1 MLGKGRLQFPEFLS
15 SAVAYYSARLPLTV
29 ELPWSFTLAAH
40 LLWSKSMSGV
50 ARDQDVDIDLGQ
62 LVRAVWARRL
72 RILAITLAG
81 AGIAFTGAKIM
92 SPQYRSE
99 TRILIE
105 PRAPAFA
112 STQQVN
118 DAGAGPL
125 MDELNIASQVQ
136 LLQSADLLKK
146 VINDLKLYN
155 LPEFDDAANGSA
167 MSSIMVKLHLK
178 KNPMENPPEERV
190 IDAFVER
197 LQVYQVPGSRVIGIS
212 FTSKDPKLAAAIPN
226 AMANVYLSTQSGAKL
241 DSNSEATR
249 WLEPEI
255 EGLRRKVSEAEKKV
269 AEYRTSHGLLQTNG
283 TTTFPAQQLND
294 ISAELTRVRGDKA
307 NAEARAQAVRNALS
321 SGEASDTLPDI
332 MSSQAIQRLKATESG
347 LQSQISDLQTSLLNN
362 HPRLKSLR
370 AQLADI
376 RTQIRQE
383 TQKILTSI
391 ENESKV
397 ADLRA
402 SELERQSDTVQ
413 ANSARAGEDEV
424 GLNALER
431 EATAQRQLL
440 ETYLVRYREAASRAD
455 SNSSPADARI
465 VSKAIEPVDPYFPK
479 VVPIVVVAAVA
490 TLILSAIV
498 TMLAE
503 LFSGRALRP
512 VDAAPETIE
521 AETLVEERVAPQ
533 AAPVVSAVRKPIQ
546 PSMLAIVGDE
556 DEKDVIEDTE
566 AAEKLPE
573 DDNEFSVASVADYL
587 TGSRAP
593 LAIAISPTGDNGS
606 AATVLLT
613 RMLADA
619 GRRVIL
625 IDMTGSGYPTEL
637 MAEDQAAPGVT
648 DLLCGEAAFGDTIH
662 SDRLSLAHVI
672 PQGQSDVRRAMRVVD
687 RLSLLL
693 DALAAAYDLVVVE
706 CGSADVAGVSRLTR
720 SRDVEIILSLPEIEE
735 TIFVTLMTE
744 FQAAG
749 YERVVLMSGGEVAEQ
764 TLGRAA

>member
-1 MLGKGRLQFPEFLS
+1 
-15 SAVAYYSARLPLTV
+15 
-29 ELPWSFTLAAH
+29 
-40 LLWSKSMSGV
+40 MSGV

-72 RILAITLAG
+72 RILTITLVG
-81 AGIAFTGAKIM
+81 AGVAFAGAKIM

-112 STQQVN
+112 STQQAN
-118 DAGAGPL
+118 DASAGPL

-155 LPEFDDAANGSA
+155 LPEFDDAASGSA
-167 MSSIMVKLHLK
+167 MSSILVKLHLK
-178 KNPMENPPEERV
+178 KNPLENPPEERV

-255 EGLRRKVSEAEKKV
+255 EGMRLKVSEAEKKV

-307 NAEARAQAVRNALS
+307 NAEARAQAVRNALK

-332 MSSQAIQRLKATESG
+332 MSSQAIQRLKGTESG
-347 LQSQISDLQTSLLNN
+347 LQSQVSDLQTSLLNN

-370 AQLADI
+370 AQLSDI

-383 TQKILTSI
+383 TQKILASI

-402 SELERQSDTVQ
+402 SELERQSETVQ
-413 ANSARAGEDEV
+413 ATSARAGEDEV

-431 EATAQRQLL
+431 EANAQRQLL

-465 VSKAIEPVDPYFPK
+465 VSKAVEPVDPYFPK

-490 TLILSAIV
+490 TLIMSAIV
-498 TMLAE
+498 IMLAE

-512 VDAAPETIE
+512 TDAASETIE
-521 AETLVEERVAPQ
+521 AEAVVKDKHLPQ
-533 AAPVVSAVRKPIQ
+533 AAPIAAAAGKPVQ
-546 PSMLAIVGDE
+546 PSMLAVVADEEDTIADVKVADEAPE
-556 DEKDVIEDTE
+556 DE
-566 AAEKLPE
+566 PE
-573 DDNEFSVASVADYL
+573 DENEFSVASVADYL

-606 AATVLLT
+606 AATVWLT

-619 GRRVIL
+619 GHRVIL

-637 MAEDQAAPGVT
+637 MAEDPAALGVT

-662 SDRLSLAHVI
+662 GDRLSDAHLI
-672 PQGQSDVRRAMRVVD
+672 PQGQSDVRRAMRGVD

-720 SRDVEIILSLPEIEE
+720 SRDVEIILSLPEVEE
-735 TIFVTLMTE
+735 TIFVALMTE

-749 YERVVLMSGGEVAEQ
+749 YERVVLMSGGEGAEQ
-764 TLGRAA
+764 ALGRAA

>member
-1 MLGKGRLQFPEFLS
+1 
-15 SAVAYYSARLPLTV
+15 
-29 ELPWSFTLAAH
+29 
-40 LLWSKSMSGV
+40 MSGV

-81 AGIAFTGAKIM
+81 AGIAFAGAKIM

-512 VDAAPETIE
+512 VDATSETIE
-521 AETLVEERVAPQ
+521 AETVVEERIAPP
-533 AAPVVSAVRKPIQ
+533 AAPVVAAVRKPIQ

-556 DEKDVIEDTE
+556 DETDAIEDTE
-566 AAEKLPE
+566 AAEELPE

-662 SDRLSLAHVI
+662 SDRLSDAHLI
-672 PQGQSDVRRAMRVVD
+672 PQGQSDVRRAMRGVD

-749 YERVVLMSGGEVAEQ
+749 YERVVLMSGGEGAEQ
-764 TLGRAA
+764 TLGQAA

>member
-1 MLGKGRLQFPEFLS
+1 
-15 SAVAYYSARLPLTV
+15 
-29 ELPWSFTLAAH
+29 
-40 LLWSKSMSGV
+40 MSGV

-72 RILAITLAG
+72 RILTITLVG
-81 AGIAFTGAKIM
+81 AGVAFAGAKIM

-112 STQQVN
+112 STQQAN
-118 DAGAGPL
+118 DASAGPL

-155 LPEFDDAANGSA
+155 LPEFDDAASGSA
-167 MSSIMVKLHLK
+167 MSSILVKLHLK
-178 KNPMENPPEERV
+178 KNPLENPPEERV

-255 EGLRRKVSEAEKKV
+255 EGMRLKVSEAEKKV

-307 NAEARAQAVRNALS
+307 NAEARAQAVRNALK

-332 MSSQAIQRLKATESG
+332 MSSQAIQRLKGTESG
-347 LQSQISDLQTSLLNN
+347 LQSQVSDLQTSLLNN

-370 AQLADI
+370 AQLSDI

-383 TQKILTSI
+383 TQKILASI

-402 SELERQSDTVQ
+402 SELERQSETVQ
-413 ANSARAGEDEV
+413 ATSARAGEDEV

-431 EATAQRQLL
+431 EANAQRQLL

-465 VSKAIEPVDPYFPK
+465 VSKAVEPVDPYFPK

-490 TLILSAIV
+490 TLIMSAIV
-498 TMLAE
+498 IMLAE

-512 VDAAPETIE
+512 TDAASETIE
-521 AETLVEERVAPQ
+521 TEAVVEEKHVPQ
-533 AAPVVSAVRKPIQ
+533 AAPIAAAAGKPVQ
-546 PSMLAIVGDE
+546 PSMLAVVADEEDTIEDVKVADEAPE
-556 DEKDVIEDTE
+556 DE
-566 AAEKLPE
+566 PE
-573 DDNEFSVASVADYL
+573 DENEFSVASVADYL

-593 LAIAISPTGDNGS
+593 LAIAISPTGGNGS
-606 AATVLLT
+606 AATVSLT

-619 GRRVIL
+619 GHRVIL

-637 MAEDQAAPGVT
+637 MAEDPAALGVT

-662 SDRLSLAHVI
+662 GDRLSDAHLI
-672 PQGQSDVRRAMRVVD
+672 PQGQSDVRRAMRGVD

-720 SRDVEIILSLPEIEE
+720 SRDVEIILSLPEVEE
-735 TIFVTLMTE
+735 TIFVALMTE

-749 YERVVLMSGGEVAEQ
+749 YERVVLMSGGEGAEQ
-764 TLGRAA
+764 ALGRAA

>member
-1 MLGKGRLQFPEFLS
+1 
-15 SAVAYYSARLPLTV
+15 
-29 ELPWSFTLAAH
+29 
-40 LLWSKSMSGV
+40 MSGV

-72 RILAITLAG
+72 RILTITLVG
-81 AGIAFTGAKIM
+81 AGVAFAGAKIM
-92 SPQYRSE
+92 SPQYRTE

-112 STQQVN
+112 STQQIN
-118 DAGAGPL
+118 DASAGPL

-155 LPEFDDAANGSA
+155 LPEFDDAASGSA
-167 MSSIMVKLHLK
+167 MSSILVKLHLK
-178 KNPMENPPEERV
+178 KNPLENPPEERV

-197 LQVYQVPGSRVIGIS
+197 LQVYQVPGSRVIGIN

-255 EGLRRKVSEAEKKV
+255 EGLRQKVSEAEKKV
-269 AEYRTSHGLLQTNG
+269 AEYRTSHGLLQTNA

-332 MSSQAIQRLKATESG
+332 MSSQAIQRLKGTESG

-370 AQLADI
+370 AQLSDI
-376 RTQIRQE
+376 RSQIRQE
-383 TQKILTSI
+383 TQKILASI

-431 EATAQRQLL
+431 EANAQRQLL

-465 VSKAIEPVDPYFPK
+465 VSRAVEPVDPYFPK

-490 TLILSAIV
+490 TLIMSAIV
-498 TMLAE
+498 IMLAE

-512 VDAAPETIE
+512 TDVASETIE
-521 AETLVEERVAPQ
+521 AEAVVEEKHVPQ
-533 AAPVVSAVRKPIQ
+533 AAPIAAAAGRPVQ
-546 PSMLAIVGDE
+546 PSMLAVVADEEDTIQDVKVADEAPE
-556 DEKDVIEDTE
+556 DE
-566 AAEKLPE
+566 PE

-606 AATVLLT
+606 AATVSLT

-619 GRRVIL
+619 GHRVIL

-637 MAEDQAAPGVT
+637 MAEDPAALGVT

-662 SDRLSLAHVI
+662 GDRLSDAHLI
-672 PQGQSDVRRAMRVVD
+672 PQGQSDVRRAMRGVD

-706 CGSADVAGVSRLTR
+706 CGSADVAGVSRLTH
-720 SRDVEIILSLPEIEE
+720 SRDVEIILSLPEVEE
-735 TIFVTLMTE
+735 AIFVALMTE

-749 YERVVLMSGGEVAEQ
+749 YERVVLMSGGEGAEQ
-764 TLGRAA
+764 ALGRAA

>member
-1 MLGKGRLQFPEFLS
+1 
-15 SAVAYYSARLPLTV
+15 
-29 ELPWSFTLAAH
+29 
-40 LLWSKSMSGV
+40 MSGV
-50 ARDQDVDIDLGQ
+50 ARDQDVDIDLSQ

-72 RILAITLAG
+72 RILTITLVG
-81 AGIAFTGAKIM
+81 AGFAFAGAKIM

-167 MSSIMVKLHLK
+167 MSSILVKLHLK

-197 LQVYQVPGSRVIGIS
+197 LQVYQVPGSRVIGIN

-255 EGLRRKVSEAEKKV
+255 ESLRLKVSEAEQKV

-294 ISAELTRVRGDKA
+294 VSAELTRVRGDKA

-332 MSSQAIQRLKATESG
+332 MASQAMQRLKATESG
-347 LQSQISDLQTSLLNN
+347 LQSQISDLQTSLLNS

-376 RTQIRQE
+376 RGQMRQE
-383 TQKILTSI
+383 TQKILASI
-391 ENESKV
+391 ENEAKV

-402 SELERQSDTVQ
+402 SELERQKDTVQ

-490 TLILSAIV
+490 ILILSAIV

-512 VDAAPETIE
+512 IDASPETIE
-521 AETLVEERVAPQ
+521 TETGAEEKIAPQ
-533 AAPVVSAVRKPIQ
+533 AAPVAAAVRKPAR
-546 PSMLAIVGDE
+546 PSMLAVVADEEDAIDE
-556 DEKDVIEDTE
+556 DAET
-566 AAEKLPE
+566 AAEVPE

-593 LAIAISPTGDNGS
+593 LAIAISPTGDDGS

-613 RMLADA
+613 RILADA
-619 GRRVIL
+619 GRRVVL
-625 IDMTGSGYPTEL
+625 IDMTGAGHPTEL

-662 SDRLSLAHVI
+662 NDRLSDAHLI
-672 PQGQSDVRRAMRVVD
+672 PQGRSDVRRAMRGVD

-706 CGSADVAGVSRLTR
+706 CGAADVAGVSRLTR
-720 SRDVEIILSLPEIEE
+720 SRDVEIILSLPQLEE
-735 TIFVTLMTE
+735 TVFVTLMTE

-749 YERVVLMSGGEVAEQ
+749 YERVVLMSEGEEAGQ
-764 TLGRAA
+764 RLGQAA

>member
-1 MLGKGRLQFPEFLS
+1 MS
-15 SAVAYYSARLPLTV
+15 S
-29 ELPWSFTLAAH
+29 
-40 LLWSKSMSGV
+40 V

-62 LVRAVWARRL
+62 LARAVWARRL
-72 RILAITLAG
+72 RILTITLVG
-81 AGIAFTGAKIM
+81 AGVAFAGAKIM

-112 STQQVN
+112 NTQQVN
-118 DAGAGPL
+118 DASAGPL

-167 MSSIMVKLHLK
+167 MSSILVKLHLK
-178 KNPMENPPEERV
+178 KNPLENPPEERV

-197 LQVYQVPGSRVIGIS
+197 LQVYQVPGSRVIGIN

-413 ANSARAGEDEV
+413 ATSARAGEDEV

-431 EATAQRQLL
+431 EANAQRQLL

-465 VSKAIEPVDPYFPK
+465 VSRAVEPVDPYFPK

-490 TLILSAIV
+490 TLIMSAII

-512 VDAAPETIE
+512 VDASPEAIE
-521 AETLVEERVAPQ
+521 AEAAVEEKHVPQ
-533 AAPVVSAVRKPIQ
+533 AAPIAAAVRKPVQ
-546 PSMLAIVGDE
+546 PSMLAVVADE
-556 DEKDVIEDTE
+556 DEPVAAVE
-566 AAEKLPE
+566 AAEAPE
-573 DDNEFSVASVADYL
+573 DDNEFSIASVADYL

-606 AATVLLT
+606 AATVSLT
-613 RMLADA
+613 RTLADA

-637 MAEDQAAPGVT
+637 MVEDQAALGVT

-662 SDRLSLAHVI
+662 SDRLSDAHLI
-672 PQGQSDVRRAMRVVD
+672 PQGQSDVRRAMRGVD

-720 SRDVEIILSLPEIEE
+720 SRDVEIILSLPEVEE
-735 TIFVTLMTE
+735 TIFVALMTE

-749 YERVVLMSGGEVAEQ
+749 YERVVLMSGGEGAEQ
-764 TLGRAA
+764 EFGRAA

>member
-1 MLGKGRLQFPEFLS
+1 
-15 SAVAYYSARLPLTV
+15 
-29 ELPWSFTLAAH
+29 
-40 LLWSKSMSGV
+40 MSGV

-72 RILAITLAG
+72 RILTITLVG
-81 AGIAFTGAKIM
+81 AGVAFAGAKIM

-112 STQQVN
+112 STQQAN
-118 DAGAGPL
+118 DASAGPL

-155 LPEFDDAANGSA
+155 LPEFDDAASGSA
-167 MSSIMVKLHLK
+167 MSSILVKLHLK
-178 KNPMENPPEERV
+178 KNPLENPPEERV

-197 LQVYQVPGSRVIGIS
+197 LQVYQAPGSRVIGIN

-255 EGLRRKVSEAEKKV
+255 EGLRGKVSEAEKKV

-321 SGEASDTLPDI
+321 SGEAFDTLPDI
-332 MSSQAIQRLKATESG
+332 MSSQAIQRLKGTESS

-370 AQLADI
+370 AQLSDI

-383 TQKILTSI
+383 TQKILASI

-402 SELERQSDTVQ
+402 SELERQSETVQ
-413 ANSARAGEDEV
+413 ATSARAGEDEV

-431 EATAQRQLL
+431 EANAQRQLL

-465 VSKAIEPVDPYFPK
+465 VSRAVEPVDPYFPK

-490 TLILSAIV
+490 TLIMSAIV
-498 TMLAE
+498 IMLAE

-512 VDAAPETIE
+512 TDAASQTIE
-521 AETLVEERVAPQ
+521 AEAVVEEKHMPQ
-533 AAPVVSAVRKPIQ
+533 AAPIAAAGGRPVQ
-546 PSMLAIVGDE
+546 PSMLAVVADEEDTIEDVKAAEEAPE
-556 DEKDVIEDTE
+556 DE
-566 AAEKLPE
+566 PE

-593 LAIAISPTGDNGS
+593 LAIAISPTGDSGS
-606 AATVLLT
+606 AATVSLT

-637 MAEDQAAPGVT
+637 MAEDQAALGVT

-662 SDRLSLAHVI
+662 GDRFSDAHLI
-672 PQGQSDVRRAMRVVD
+672 PQGQSDVRRAMRGVD

-720 SRDVEIILSLPEIEE
+720 SRDVEIILSLPEVEE
-735 TIFVTLMTE
+735 TIFVALMTE

-749 YERVVLMSGGEVAEQ
+749 YERVVLMSGGKGAEQ
-764 TLGRAA
+764 ALGRAA

>member
-1 MLGKGRLQFPEFLS
+1 
-15 SAVAYYSARLPLTV
+15 
-29 ELPWSFTLAAH
+29 
-40 LLWSKSMSGV
+40 MSGV

-72 RILAITLAG
+72 RILTITLVG
-81 AGIAFTGAKIM
+81 AGVAFAGAKIM

-112 STQQVN
+112 STQQAN
-118 DAGAGPL
+118 DASAGPL

-146 VINDLKLYN
+146 VINDLKLFN
-155 LPEFDDAANGSA
+155 LPEFDDAASGSA
-167 MSSIMVKLHLK
+167 MSSILVKLHLK
-178 KNPMENPPEERV
+178 KDPLENPPEERV

-197 LQVYQVPGSRVIGIS
+197 LQVYQVPGSRVIGIT

-255 EGLRRKVSEAEKKV
+255 EGLRQKVSEAEKKV

-332 MSSQAIQRLKATESG
+332 MSSQAIQRLKGTESG

-370 AQLADI
+370 AQLSDI

-383 TQKILTSI
+383 TQKILASI

-431 EATAQRQLL
+431 EANAQRQLL

-465 VSKAIEPVDPYFPK
+465 VSRAVEPVDPYFPK

-490 TLILSAIV
+490 TLIMSAIV
-498 TMLAE
+498 IMLAE

-512 VDAAPETIE
+512 TDAASETIE
-521 AETLVEERVAPQ
+521 AEAVVDEKHVPQ
-533 AAPVVSAVRKPIQ
+533 AAPIAAAAGKPVQ
-546 PSMLAIVGDE
+546 LSMLAVVADEEDTIEDVKVADEAPE
-556 DEKDVIEDTE
+556 DE
-566 AAEKLPE
+566 PE

-606 AATVLLT
+606 GATVSLT

-619 GRRVIL
+619 GHRVIL

-637 MAEDQAAPGVT
+637 MAEDPAALGVT

-662 SDRLSLAHVI
+662 GDRLSDAHLI
-672 PQGQSDVRRAMRVVD
+672 PQGQSDVRRAMRGVD

-720 SRDVEIILSLPEIEE
+720 SRDVEIILSLPEVEE
-735 TIFVTLMTE
+735 TIFVALMTE

-749 YERVVLMSGGEVAEQ
+749 YERVVLMSGGEGAEQ
-764 TLGRAA
+764 ALGRAA

>member
-1 MLGKGRLQFPEFLS
+1 
-15 SAVAYYSARLPLTV
+15 
-29 ELPWSFTLAAH
+29 
-40 LLWSKSMSGV
+40 MSGV

-81 AGIAFTGAKIM
+81 AGVAFTGAKIM

-167 MSSIMVKLHLK
+167 MSSILVKLHLK

-197 LQVYQVPGSRVIGIS
+197 LQVYQVPGSRVIGVS

-512 VDAAPETIE
+512 VDVSPETIE
-521 AETLVEERVAPQ
+521 AERLVEERDAPQ
-533 AAPVVSAVRKPIQ
+533 AAPVVSAARKPAQ
-546 PSMLAIVGDE
+546 PSMLAIVGD
-556 DEKDVIEDTE
+556 DDTIEDVPV
-566 AAEKLPE
+566 AEEPPE

-587 TGSRAP
+587 TVSRAP

-606 AATVLLT
+606 AATVLLA

-625 IDMTGSGYPTEL
+625 IDMTGSGHPTEL

-662 SDRLSLAHVI
+662 GDRLSDAHLI
-672 PQGQSDVRRAMRVVD
+672 PQGRSDVRRAMRGVD

-749 YERVVLMSGGEVAEQ
+749 YERVVLMSGGEGGEQ
-764 TLGRAA
+764 TLGQAA

>member
-1 MLGKGRLQFPEFLS
+1 
-15 SAVAYYSARLPLTV
+15 
-29 ELPWSFTLAAH
+29 
-40 LLWSKSMSGV
+40 MSGV

-72 RILAITLAG
+72 RILTITLVG
-81 AGIAFTGAKIM
+81 AGVAFAGAKIM

-112 STQQVN
+112 STQQAN
-118 DAGAGPL
+118 DASAGPL

-155 LPEFDDAANGSA
+155 LPEFDDAASGSA
-167 MSSIMVKLHLK
+167 MSSILVKLHLK
-178 KNPMENPPEERV
+178 KNPLENPPEERV

-197 LQVYQVPGSRVIGIS
+197 LQVYQVPGSRVIGIT

-255 EGLRRKVSEAEKKV
+255 EGLRQKVSEAERKV

-370 AQLADI
+370 AQLSDI
-376 RTQIRQE
+376 RSQIRQE
-383 TQKILTSI
+383 TQKILASI

-431 EATAQRQLL
+431 EANAQRQLL

-490 TLILSAIV
+490 TLIMSAIV
-498 TMLAE
+498 IMLAE

-512 VDAAPETIE
+512 TDAASETIE
-521 AETLVEERVAPQ
+521 AEAVVEDKHVPQ
-533 AAPVVSAVRKPIQ
+533 AAPIAATAGRPIQ
-546 PSMLAIVGDE
+546 PSMLAVVADEEDTIADVKVADVAPE
-556 DEKDVIEDTE
+556 DE
-566 AAEKLPE
+566 PE

-587 TGSRAP
+587 TGSRAQ

-606 AATVLLT
+606 AATVSLT

-619 GRRVIL
+619 GHRVIL
-625 IDMTGSGYPTEL
+625 IDMAGSGYPTEL
-637 MAEDQAAPGVT
+637 MAEDPAALGVT

-662 SDRLSLAHVI
+662 GDRLSDAHLI
-672 PQGQSDVRRAMRVVD
+672 PQGQSDVRRAMRGVD

-720 SRDVEIILSLPEIEE
+720 SRDVEIILSLPEVEE
-735 TIFVTLMTE
+735 TIFVALMTE

-749 YERVVLMSGGEVAEQ
+749 YERVVLMSGGEGAEQ
-764 TLGRAA
+764 ALGRAA

>member
-1 MLGKGRLQFPEFLS
+1 
-15 SAVAYYSARLPLTV
+15 
-29 ELPWSFTLAAH
+29 
-40 LLWSKSMSGV
+40 MSGV

-72 RILAITLAG
+72 RILTITLVG
-81 AGIAFTGAKIM
+81 AGVAFAGAKIM
-92 SPQYRSE
+92 SPQYRTE

-112 STQQVN
+112 STQQIN
-118 DAGAGPL
+118 DASAGPL

-155 LPEFDDAANGSA
+155 LPEFDDAASGSA
-167 MSSIMVKLHLK
+167 MSSILVKLHLK
-178 KNPMENPPEERV
+178 KNPLENPPEERV

-197 LQVYQVPGSRVIGIS
+197 LQVYQVPGSRVIGIN

-255 EGLRRKVSEAEKKV
+255 EGLRQKVSEAEKKV

-332 MSSQAIQRLKATESG
+332 MSSQAIQRLKGTESG

-370 AQLADI
+370 AQLSDI

-383 TQKILTSI
+383 TQKILASI

-402 SELERQSDTVQ
+402 SELERQSETVQ
-413 ANSARAGEDEV
+413 ATSARAGEDEV

-431 EATAQRQLL
+431 EANAQRQLL

-465 VSKAIEPVDPYFPK
+465 VSRAVEPVDPYFPK

-490 TLILSAIV
+490 TLIMSAIV
-498 TMLAE
+498 IMLAE

-512 VDAAPETIE
+512 TDAASETIE
-521 AETLVEERVAPQ
+521 AEAVVEEKHAPQ
-533 AAPVVSAVRKPIQ
+533 AAPIAAAAGKPVQ
-546 PSMLAIVGDE
+546 PSMLAVVADEEDAIEDVRAAEEVPE
-556 DEKDVIEDTE
+556 DE
-566 AAEKLPE
+566 PE
-573 DDNEFSVASVADYL
+573 DENEFSIASVADYL

-606 AATVLLT
+606 AATVSLT

-619 GRRVIL
+619 GHRVIL

-637 MAEDQAAPGVT
+637 MAEDQAALGVT

-662 SDRLSLAHVI
+662 GDRLSDAHLI
-672 PQGQSDVRRAMRVVD
+672 PQGQSDVRRAMRGVD

-693 DALAAAYDLVVVE
+693 DALAAAYDLVLVE

-720 SRDVEIILSLPEIEE
+720 SRDVEIILSLPKVEE
-735 TIFVTLMTE
+735 TIFVALMTE

-749 YERVVLMSGGEVAEQ
+749 YERVVLMSGGEGAEQ
-764 TLGRAA
+764 TLGRAAYVKAD

>member
-1 MLGKGRLQFPEFLS
+1 
-15 SAVAYYSARLPLTV
+15 
-29 ELPWSFTLAAH
+29 
-40 LLWSKSMSGV
+40 MSGV

-72 RILAITLAG
+72 RILTITLVG
-81 AGIAFTGAKIM
+81 AGVAFAGAKIM
-92 SPQYRSE
+92 SPQYRTE

-112 STQQVN
+112 STQQIN
-118 DAGAGPL
+118 DASAGPL

-155 LPEFDDAANGSA
+155 LPEFDDAASGSA
-167 MSSIMVKLHLK
+167 MSSILVKLHLK
-178 KNPMENPPEERV
+178 KNPLENPPEERV

-197 LQVYQVPGSRVIGIS
+197 LQVYQVPGSRVIGIN

-269 AEYRTSHGLLQTNG
+269 AEYRTAHGLLQTNG

-332 MSSQAIQRLKATESG
+332 MSSQAIQRLKGTESG

-370 AQLADI
+370 AQLSDI

-383 TQKILTSI
+383 TQKILASI

-413 ANSARAGEDEV
+413 ATSARAGEDEV

-431 EATAQRQLL
+431 EANAQRQLL

-465 VSKAIEPVDPYFPK
+465 VSKAVEPVDPYFPK

-490 TLILSAIV
+490 TLIMSAIV
-498 TMLAE
+498 IMLAE

-512 VDAAPETIE
+512 TDLASETIE
-521 AETLVEERVAPQ
+521 AEAIVEEKHIPQ
-533 AAPVVSAVRKPIQ
+533 ATPIAATAGKPVQ
-546 PSMLAIVGDE
+546 PSMLAVVAEEEDTIEDVKVADEAPE
-556 DEKDVIEDTE
+556 DE
-566 AAEKLPE
+566 PE

-593 LAIAISPTGDNGS
+593 LAIAISPTGDSGS
-606 AATVLLT
+606 AATVSLT

-619 GRRVIL
+619 GHRVIL

-637 MAEDQAAPGVT
+637 MAEDPAALGVT

-662 SDRLSLAHVI
+662 GDRLSDAHLI
-672 PQGQSDVRRAMRVVD
+672 PQGQSDVRRAMRGVD

-720 SRDVEIILSLPEIEE
+720 SRDVEIILSLPEVEE
-735 TIFVTLMTE
+735 TIFVALMTE

-749 YERVVLMSGGEVAEQ
+749 YERVVLMSGGEAAEQ

>member
-1 MLGKGRLQFPEFLS
+1 
-15 SAVAYYSARLPLTV
+15 
-29 ELPWSFTLAAH
+29 
-40 LLWSKSMSGV
+40 MSGV

-72 RILAITLAG
+72 RILTITLVGAG
-81 AGIAFTGAKIM
+81 AAFAGAKIM
-92 SPQYRSE
+92 SPQYRTE

-112 STQQVN
+112 STQQIN
-118 DAGAGPL
+118 DASAGPL

-155 LPEFDDAANGSA
+155 LPEFDDAASGSA
-167 MSSIMVKLHLK
+167 MSSILVKLHLK
-178 KNPMENPPEERV
+178 KNPLENPPEERV

-197 LQVYQVPGSRVIGIS
+197 LQVYQVPGSRVIGIN

-269 AEYRTSHGLLQTNG
+269 AEYRTAHGLLQTNG

-332 MSSQAIQRLKATESG
+332 MSSQAIQRLKGTESG

-370 AQLADI
+370 AQLSDI

-383 TQKILTSI
+383 TQKILASI

-402 SELERQSDTVQ
+402 SELERQSETVQ

-431 EATAQRQLL
+431 EANAQRQLL

-455 SNSSPADARI
+455 SNSSPADARV
-465 VSKAIEPVDPYFPK
+465 VSRAVEPVDPYFPK

-490 TLILSAIV
+490 TLIMSAIV
-498 TMLAE
+498 IMLTE

-512 VDAAPETIE
+512 TDAASETIE
-521 AETLVEERVAPQ
+521 AEAVVEEKHVPQ
-533 AAPVVSAVRKPIQ
+533 AAPIAAAAGRPVQ
-546 PSMLAIVGDE
+546 PSMLAVVADDE
-556 DEKDVIEDTE
+556 DTIEDVKVAEE
-566 AAEKLPE
+566 APEDEPE

-606 AATVLLT
+606 AATVSLT

-619 GRRVIL
+619 GHRVIL

-637 MAEDQAAPGVT
+637 MAEDPAALGVT

-662 SDRLSLAHVI
+662 GDRLSDAHLI
-672 PQGQSDVRRAMRVVD
+672 PQGQSDVRRAMRGVD

-720 SRDVEIILSLPEIEE
+720 SRDVEIILSLPEVEE
-735 TIFVTLMTE
+735 TIFVALMTE

-749 YERVVLMSGGEVAEQ
+749 YERVVLMSGGEGAEQ

>member
-1 MLGKGRLQFPEFLS
+1 
-15 SAVAYYSARLPLTV
+15 
-29 ELPWSFTLAAH
+29 
-40 LLWSKSMSGV
+40 MSGV

-72 RILAITLAG
+72 RILTITLVGAG
-81 AGIAFTGAKIM
+81 AAFAGAKIM
-92 SPQYRSE
+92 SPQYRTE

-112 STQQVN
+112 STQQIN
-118 DAGAGPL
+118 DASAGPL

-155 LPEFDDAANGSA
+155 LPEFDDAASGSA
-167 MSSIMVKLHLK
+167 MSSILVKLHLK
-178 KNPMENPPEERV
+178 KNPLENPPEERV

-197 LQVYQVPGSRVIGIS
+197 LQVYQVPGSRVIGIN

-269 AEYRTSHGLLQTNG
+269 AEYRTAHGLLQTNG

-332 MSSQAIQRLKATESG
+332 MSSQAIQRLKGTESG

-370 AQLADI
+370 AQLSDI

-383 TQKILTSI
+383 TQKILASI

-402 SELERQSDTVQ
+402 SELERQSETVQ

-431 EATAQRQLL
+431 EANAQRQLL

-455 SNSSPADARI
+455 SNSSPADARV
-465 VSKAIEPVDPYFPK
+465 VSRAVEPVDPYFPK

-490 TLILSAIV
+490 TLIMSAIV
-498 TMLAE
+498 IMLTE

-512 VDAAPETIE
+512 TDAASETIE
-521 AETLVEERVAPQ
+521 AEAVVEEKHVPQ
-533 AAPVVSAVRKPIQ
+533 AAPIAAAGGRPVQ
-546 PSMLAIVGDE
+546 PSMLAVVADEEDTIEDVKIAEEVPE
-556 DEKDVIEDTE
+556 DE
-566 AAEKLPE
+566 PE

-606 AATVLLT
+606 AATVSLT
-613 RMLADA
+613 RMLADT

-637 MAEDQAAPGVT
+637 MAEDQAALGVT

-662 SDRLSLAHVI
+662 GDRFSDAHLI
-672 PQGQSDVRRAMRVVD
+672 PQGQSDVRRAMRGVD

-720 SRDVEIILSLPEIEE
+720 SRDVEIILSLPEVEE
-735 TIFVTLMTE
+735 TIFVALMTE

-749 YERVVLMSGGEVAEQ
+749 YERVVLMSGGEGAEQ

>member
-1 MLGKGRLQFPEFLS
+1 
-15 SAVAYYSARLPLTV
+15 
-29 ELPWSFTLAAH
+29 
-40 LLWSKSMSGV
+40 MSGV
-50 ARDQDVDIDLGQ
+50 VRDQDVDIDLGQ

-72 RILAITLAG
+72 RILTITFAAVG
-81 AGIAFTGAKIM
+81 VAFAGAKII

-112 STQQVN
+112 STQQAN
-118 DAGAGPL
+118 EAGGGPL

-167 MSSIMVKLHLK
+167 MSSILVNLHLK

-197 LQVYQVPGSRVIGIS
+197 LQVYQVPGSRVIGIN

-241 DSNSEATR
+241 ASNSEATR

-255 EGLRRKVSEAEKKV
+255 ENLRKKVSDAEKKV
-269 AEYRTSHGLLQTNG
+269 AEYRTTHGLLQTNG

-347 LQSQISDLQTSLLNN
+347 LQSQISDLQTSLLNS

-370 AQLADI
+370 AQLSDI
-376 RTQIRQE
+376 RGQIRQE
-383 TQKILTSI
+383 TQKILASI
-391 ENESKV
+391 ENEAKV

-402 SELERQSDTVQ
+402 SELERQKDAVQ

-431 EATAQRQLL
+431 EANAQRQLL

-465 VSKAIEPVDPYFPK
+465 VSRAIEPVDPYFPK

-503 LFSGRALRP
+503 LFSGRALRA
-512 VDAAPETIE
+512 VDASRDAVE
-521 AETLVEERVAPQ
+521 AETVVGDKDVPQ
-533 AAPVVSAVRKPIQ
+533 AAPAAGRPVQ
-546 PSMLAIVGDE
+546 PSMLAVVTE
-556 DEKDVIEDTE
+556 DDGKDMIEETA
-566 AAEKLPE
+566 AAEEAPE
-573 DDNEFSVASVADYL
+573 DDNEFSIASVADYL

-593 LAIAISPTGDNGS
+593 LAIVISPTGDNGS
-606 AATVLLT
+606 AATVSLT

-637 MAEDQAAPGVT
+637 MAENQVAAGIT

-662 SDRLSLAHVI
+662 SDRLSDAHLI
-672 PQGQSDVRRAMRVVD
+672 PQGQSDVRRAMRGVD

-706 CGSADVAGVSRLTR
+706 CGAADVAGVSRLTR
-720 SRDVEIILSLPEIEE
+720 SRDVEIILSLPRLEE
-735 TIFVTLMTE
+735 TIFVALMTE

-749 YERVVLMSGGEVAEQ
+749 YDRVVLMSGGQVDEQ
-764 TLGRAA
+764 ALGQAA

>member
-1 MLGKGRLQFPEFLS
+1 
-15 SAVAYYSARLPLTV
+15 
-29 ELPWSFTLAAH
+29 
-40 LLWSKSMSGV
+40 MSGV

-72 RILAITLAG
+72 RILTITLIG
-81 AGIAFTGAKIM
+81 AGVAFAGAKIM

-167 MSSIMVKLHLK
+167 MASILVKLHLK

-255 EGLRRKVSEAEKKV
+255 DGLRRKVSEAEKKV

-376 RTQIRQE
+376 RSQIRQE

-490 TLILSAIV
+490 TFILSAIV

-512 VDAAPETIE
+512 VGVSRETIE
-521 AETLVEERVAPQ
+521 AETLVEERDAPQ
-533 AAPVVSAVRKPIQ
+533 AAPVVAAVRKPIQ

-556 DEKDVIEDTE
+556 DGKHAIEDTE
-566 AAEKLPE
+566 AAEQPPE
-573 DDNEFSVASVADYL
+573 NDNEFSVASVADYL
-587 TGSRAP
+587 TTSRAP

-625 IDMTGSGYPTEL
+625 VDMTGSGYPTEL

-662 SDRLSLAHVI
+662 SDRLSDAHLI
-672 PQGQSDVRRAMRVVD
+672 PQGQSDVRRAMRGVD
-687 RLSLLL
+687 RLSLLF

-720 SRDVEIILSLPEIEE
+720 SRDVEIILSLPEVEE
-735 TIFVTLMTE
+735 TIFVALMTE

-749 YERVVLMSGGEVAEQ
+749 YERVVLMSGGDGSEQ
-764 TLGRAA
+764 MLGQAA

>member
-1 MLGKGRLQFPEFLS
+1 
-15 SAVAYYSARLPLTV
+15 
-29 ELPWSFTLAAH
+29 
-40 LLWSKSMSGV
+40 MSGV
-50 ARDQDVDIDLGQ
+50 VRDQDVDIDLGQ

-72 RILAITLAG
+72 RILTITLAAVG
-81 AGIAFTGAKIM
+81 VAFAGAKII

-112 STQQVN
+112 STQQAN
-118 DAGAGPL
+118 EAGGGPL

-167 MSSIMVKLHLK
+167 MSSILVNLHLK

-197 LQVYQVPGSRVIGIS
+197 LQVYQVPGSRVIGIN

-241 DSNSEATR
+241 ASNSEATR

-255 EGLRRKVSEAEKKV
+255 ENLRKKVSDAEKKV
-269 AEYRTSHGLLQTNG
+269 AEYRTTHGLLQTNG

-347 LQSQISDLQTSLLNN
+347 LQSQISDLQTSLLNS

-370 AQLADI
+370 AQLSDI
-376 RTQIRQE
+376 RGQIRQE
-383 TQKILTSI
+383 TQKILASI
-391 ENESKV
+391 ENEAKV

-402 SELERQSDTVQ
+402 SELERQKDAVQ

-431 EATAQRQLL
+431 EANAQRQLL

-465 VSKAIEPVDPYFPK
+465 VSRAIEPVDPYFPK

-503 LFSGRALRP
+503 LFSGRALRA
-512 VDAAPETIE
+512 VDASRDAVE
-521 AETLVEERVAPQ
+521 AETVVGDKDVLQ
-533 AAPVVSAVRKPIQ
+533 AAPAAGRPVQ
-546 PSMLAIVGDE
+546 PSMLAVVTE
-556 DEKDVIEDTE
+556 DDGKDMIEETA
-566 AAEKLPE
+566 AAEEAPE
-573 DDNEFSVASVADYL
+573 DDNEFSIASVADYL

-593 LAIAISPTGDNGS
+593 LAIVISPTGDNGS
-606 AATVLLT
+606 AATVSLT

-637 MAEDQAAPGVT
+637 MAENQVAAGIT

-662 SDRLSLAHVI
+662 SDRLSDAHLI
-672 PQGQSDVRRAMRVVD
+672 PQGQSDVRRAMRGVD

-706 CGSADVAGVSRLTR
+706 CGAADVAGVSRLTR
-720 SRDVEIILSLPEIEE
+720 SRDVEIILSLPRLEE
-735 TIFVTLMTE
+735 TIFVALMTE

-749 YERVVLMSGGEVAEQ
+749 YDRVVLMSGGQVDEQ
-764 TLGRAA
+764 ALGQAA

>member
-1 MLGKGRLQFPEFLS
+1 
-15 SAVAYYSARLPLTV
+15 
-29 ELPWSFTLAAH
+29 
-40 LLWSKSMSGV
+40 MSGV

-72 RILAITLAG
+72 RILTITLVG
-81 AGIAFTGAKIM
+81 AGVAFAGAKIM

-112 STQQVN
+112 STQQAN
-118 DAGAGPL
+118 DASAGPL

-155 LPEFDDAANGSA
+155 LPEFDDAASGSA
-167 MSSIMVKLHLK
+167 MSSILVKLHLK
-178 KNPMENPPEERV
+178 KNPLENPPEERV

-197 LQVYQVPGSRVIGIS
+197 LQVYQVPGSRVIGIT

-255 EGLRRKVSEAEKKV
+255 EGLRQRVSEAEKKV

-332 MSSQAIQRLKATESG
+332 MSSQAIQRLKGTESG

-370 AQLADI
+370 AQLSDI

-383 TQKILTSI
+383 TQKILASI

-402 SELERQSDTVQ
+402 SELERQSETVQ

-431 EATAQRQLL
+431 EANAQRQLL

-465 VSKAIEPVDPYFPK
+465 VSKAVEPVDPYFPK

-490 TLILSAIV
+490 TLIMSAIV
-498 TMLAE
+498 IMLAE

-512 VDAAPETIE
+512 TDAASETIDAE
-521 AETLVEERVAPQ
+521 AVVEDKLVPQ
-533 AAPVVSAVRKPIQ
+533 AAPIAAAAGKPVQ
-546 PSMLAIVGDE
+546 PSMLAVVADEEDTIEDVKVADEAPE
-556 DEKDVIEDTE
+556 DE
-566 AAEKLPE
+566 PE
-573 DDNEFSVASVADYL
+573 DDNEFSVTSVADYL

-606 AATVLLT
+606 AATVWLT

-619 GRRVIL
+619 GHRVIL

-637 MAEDQAAPGVT
+637 MAEDPAALGVT

-662 SDRLSLAHVI
+662 GDRLSDAHLI
-672 PQGQSDVRRAMRVVD
+672 PQGQSDVRRAMRGVD

-720 SRDVEIILSLPEIEE
+720 SRDVEIILSLPEVEE
-735 TIFVTLMTE
+735 TIFVALMTE

-749 YERVVLMSGGEVAEQ
+749 YERVVLMSGGEGAEQ
-764 TLGRAA
+764 ALGRAA

>member
-1 MLGKGRLQFPEFLS
+1 
-15 SAVAYYSARLPLTV
+15 
-29 ELPWSFTLAAH
+29 
-40 LLWSKSMSGV
+40 MSGV

-72 RILAITLAG
+72 RILAITLVG
-81 AGIAFTGAKIM
+81 AGVAFAGAKIM

-112 STQQVN
+112 STQQAN
-118 DAGAGPL
+118 DASAGPL

-155 LPEFDDAANGSA
+155 LPEFDDAASGSA
-167 MSSIMVKLHLK
+167 MSSILVKLHLK
-178 KNPMENPPEERV
+178 KNPLENPPEERV

-197 LQVYQVPGSRVIGIS
+197 LQVYQVPGSRVIGIT

-255 EGLRRKVSEAEKKV
+255 EGLRQKVSEAERKV

-332 MSSQAIQRLKATESG
+332 MSSQAIQRLKGTESG

-370 AQLADI
+370 AQLSDI
-376 RTQIRQE
+376 RSQIRQE
-383 TQKILTSI
+383 TQKILASI

-431 EATAQRQLL
+431 EANAQRQLL

-465 VSKAIEPVDPYFPK
+465 VSRAVEPVDPYFPK

-490 TLILSAIV
+490 TLIMSAIV
-498 TMLAE
+498 IMLAE

-512 VDAAPETIE
+512 TDASPETIE
-521 AETLVEERVAPQ
+521 AEAVVEEKHVPQ
-533 AAPVVSAVRKPIQ
+533 AAPIAAAGKPVQ
-546 PSMLAIVGDE
+546 PSMLAVVADEGDTIEDVKAAEDVPE
-556 DEKDVIEDTE
+556 DE
-566 AAEKLPE
+566 PE

-593 LAIAISPTGDNGS
+593 LAIAISPTGENGS
-606 AATVLLT
+606 AATVSLT

-619 GRRVIL
+619 GHRVIL

-637 MAEDQAAPGVT
+637 MAEDPAALGVT

-662 SDRLSLAHVI
+662 GDRLSDAHLI
-672 PQGQSDVRRAMRVVD
+672 PQGQSDVRRAMRGVD

-720 SRDVEIILSLPEIEE
+720 SRDVEIILSLPEVEE
-735 TIFVTLMTE
+735 TIFVALMTE

-749 YERVVLMSGGEVAEQ
+749 YERVLLMSGGEGAEQ
-764 TLGRAA
+764 ALGRAA